1 MPAVYLDYNATT
13 PVDHAVVAA
22 MLPYFTERFGNAAS
36 GHPFGQV
43 AAAAVAT
50 ARAQVAAL
58 VGGEA
63 SEIAFTSGSTE
74 SINIALQGYA
84 ESVGG
89 PAQARLVVGATEHKA
104 VLDTAHWL
112 ARHGAAVAV
121 VPVDRAG
128 VIDLAAL
135 TDALRPGPALVSVM
149 AANNETGTLAA
160 IPDIAELT
168 HSHGGLLH
176 CDASQYAGK
185 LALDVRIWG
194 VDLLS
199 MTAHKFYGPKGTG
212 ALWVRAGLVPRPAP
226 VLHGGGH
233 EAGLRSGTLNVPG
246 IVGLG
251 AACAVAEA
259 ALPLEADRLREVR
272 DTLQYALVERVGAVE
287 LNGHREL
294 RLPGTLNIRIP
305 GAPADAVMAA
315 APELAVSAGAACNA
329 ADIAPSYVLTA
340 MGRSPHEARESV
352 RISVGRF
359 TTYDDVDRAV
369 SLLADAVDRVRG
381 G

>member
-1 MPAVYLDYNATT
+1 MSAVYLDYNATT
-13 PVDHAVVAA
+13 PVDPAVLAA

-36 GHPFGQV
+36 GHLPGAV
-43 AAAAVAT
+43 AAGAVAT
-50 ARAQVAAL
+50 AREQVAAL
-58 VGGEA
+58 VGGAA

-89 PAQARLVVGATEHKA
+89 PAQARLVVGSTEHKA
-104 VLDTAHWL
+104 VLDTAQWL
-112 ARHGAAVAV
+112 VRHGAELTV

-135 TDALRPGPALVSVM
+135 ADALRPGPALVSVM
-149 AANNETGTLAA
+149 AANNETGTLAP
-160 IPDIAELT
+160 IPDVAEVT
-168 HSHGGLLH
+168 HEHGGLLH

-185 LALDVRIWG
+185 LVLDVRAWG

-199 MTAHKFYGPKGTG
+199 MTAHKLYGPKGTG
-212 ALWVRAGLVPRPAP
+212 ALWVRAGLAPRPAP
-226 VLHGGGH
+226 LLHGGGH

-251 AACAVAEA
+251 AACAVAGA
-259 ALPLEADRLREVR
+259 ALPLEADRLREAR
-272 DTLQYALVERVGAVE
+272 DTLYYALAERVGAVE

-294 RLPGTLNIRIP
+294 RLPGTLNVRIP
-305 GAPADAVMAA
+305 GAPADAIMAA

-329 ADIAPSYVLTA
+329 ADIEPSYVLTA
-340 MGRSPHEARESV
+340 MGRGPQEARESL

-359 TTYDDVDRAV
+359 TTYDDVDMAV
-369 SLLADAVDRVRG
+369 SLLADAANQVRG
-381 G
+381 